1 MLGVG
6 RKSEQFLNEVGH
18 NIVCVRKVNARATDE
33 EILEIAVHEQRIV
46 LTMDKDFGELVY
58 NSGKNHKGVLLL
70 RLEDQ
75 TGKVKARVLSE
86 ILESHSEDLEGH
98 FSVYK
103 NGRLRIRKQKRRNG
117 V

>member
-1 MLGVG
+1 VDVGVG
-6 RKSEQFLNEVGH
+6 NKCEQFLNEVGH
-18 NIVCVRKVNARATDE
+18 DIVCVRKVNSRATDE
-33 EILEIAVHEQRIV
+33 ELLEIAVREQRIV

-75 TGKVKARVLSE
+75 TGKEKTRVLSE
-86 ILESHSEDLEGH
+86 ILEFHSENLEGH

-103 NGRLRIRKQKRRNG
+103 KGRLRIRK
-117 V
+117 